1 MNTLAPYIAGGLI
14 ALFSEGILGLA
25 VGQPTVLR
33 TDAIS
38 STFASLQETVPVST
52 DALPGQPNFV
62 QQVNRSLKGDRLV
75 PKHAPESIVASTN
88 TPQGIKRPVPA
99 IKPSQPPRLPEGC
112 NAAVSV
118 LSDRIAANQ
127 ASNCI
132 TALEVPWKVASAN

>member
-38 STFASLQETVPVST
+38 STFASLQETVPVAT
-52 DALPGQPNFV
+52 DALPGQSNFV

-75 PKHAPESIVASTN
+75 PKRPADSIVAST
-88 TPQGIKRPVPA
+88 TAPQVKRPAQSTPVQGP
-99 IKPSQPPRLPEGC
+99 KLPEGC

-118 LSDRIAANQ
+118 LSDRVAANQ